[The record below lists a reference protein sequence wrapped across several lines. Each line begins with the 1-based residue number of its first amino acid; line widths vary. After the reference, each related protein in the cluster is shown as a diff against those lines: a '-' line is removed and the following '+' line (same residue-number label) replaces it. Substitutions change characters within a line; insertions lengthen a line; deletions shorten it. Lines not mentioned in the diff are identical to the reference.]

1 MSAKLVSVAT
11 PKLYNPMIIEEVPL
25 YVEDYKIK
33 RVPTQKI
40 VEKKIKKSGAAP
52 YDPEIVYT
60 PVTKQAAIEIDTDD
74 FECLGKRASPIEN
87 CSGNN
92 PKNKM

>member
-1 MSAKLVSVAT
+1 MSAKFVSVAS

-60 PVTKQAAIEIDTDD
+60 PVTKLAAIEIDTDD
-74 FECLGKRASPIEN
+74 FECLGKRPSPIEN
-87 CSGNN
+87 CSGIN